1 MDTNDMEKYALTQN
15 NIIPRHQPIHVDS
28 LDYKLDQLRRLQ
40 GGCMN
45 GWTNLGVTPTN
56 YALWLPL

>member
-1 MDTNDMEKYALTQN
+1 MDTDDMEKYALTQN
-15 NIIPRHQPIHVDS
+15 NILPYHQLDS
-28 LDYKLDQLRRLQ
+28 LYYKLNQLKQLL

-56 YALWLPL
+56 YALWLPF